1 MPASTPPAG
10 GRSASTAGSRATA
23 TGPTDVSRATAPN
36 RRAVSRYPVV
46 LSGGPGWTADPAP
59 IIEGVIA
66 DQLVIDARYAAYVD
80 RQSEDVAM
88 LRRDEAVRIPQDFVY
103 ANLPGLSVE
112 LQHKLERHR
121 PATLAAAGQ
130 IDGITP
136 SALMLVLAHVKK
148 AQPRRVAG

>member
-1 MPASTPPAG
+1 MTPNQAAHHG
-10 GRSASTAGSRATA
+10 ITLNKDGKRRSAFELLAHPAVTL
-23 TGPTDVSRATAPN
+23 DVLQ
-36 RRAVSRYPVV
+36 AVWPEI
-46 LSGGPGWTADPAP
+46 GA
-59 IIEGVIA
+59 IEGVIA
-66 DQLVIDARYAAYVD
+66 DQLVIDARYASYVD

-103 ANLPGLSVE
+103 ADLPGLSVE

-121 PATLAAAGQ
+121 PLTLAAAGQ